1 MMDDV
6 EKVTAFNEWKANI
19 AGKDKS
25 YGLIEDYLLR
35 GKLNRAGIASTLNMD
50 KGTFEPDTV
59 DPKAHLDEPTRV
71 FDEFSQMLRQKGI
84 LKLDMNIKRFTDMV
98 EKLKGE
104 DGHYS
109 LAMDF
114 VSGSKLNRQKIIETF
129 GIGKKSISGKRP
141 ENPELARMFKRFEDM
156 LRLPEY
162 GIVHPVDYVVLKS
175 ESKNKDLPK
184 GALSLKQAAELNER
198 ILQLEAENEALK
210 RNSGRFKEVAEVY
223 RRLEQMKS

>member
-1 MMDDV
+1 MYDM
-6 EKVTAFNEWKANI
+6 EKVKAFNEWKVVV
-19 AGKDKS
+19 AGKDNS
-25 YGLIEDYLLR
+25 YGLVEDWLLR
-35 GKLNRAGIASTLNMD
+35 GKLNRAGIAAALNMD

-59 DPKAHLDEPTRV
+59 DPKAHLDEPTKV
-71 FDEFSQMLRQKGI
+71 FDEFAQMLRQKGI
-84 LKLDMNIKRFTDMV
+84 LKLDTNIKRFTDME

-104 DGHYS
+104 DGSYS
-109 LAMDF
+109 LAIDF
-114 VSGSKLNRQKIIETF
+114 VNGSKLNRQKIIETF

-141 ENPELARMFKRFEDM
+141 DNPELSRMFNRFEDM

-162 GIVHPVDYVVLKS
+162 GIVNPVDSVVTKS
-175 ESKNKDLPK
+175 EPKGKDLPK
-184 GALSLKQAAELNER
+184 GAISLKEAAALNER